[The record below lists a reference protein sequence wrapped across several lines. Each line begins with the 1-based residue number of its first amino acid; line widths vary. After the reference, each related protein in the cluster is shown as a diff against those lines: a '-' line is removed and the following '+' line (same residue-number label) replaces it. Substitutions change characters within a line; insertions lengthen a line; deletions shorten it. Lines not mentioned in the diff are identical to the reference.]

1 MGDLQAESKQKTN
14 KSIPRLNKVVQEK
27 ILVKES
33 DVFDGERSC
42 WLLLPPSWDVEQVAS
57 HGMHQIGN
65 IQG

>member
-42 WLLLPPSWDVEQVAS
+42 WLLLPPSWDVE
-57 HGMHQIGN
+57 
-65 IQG
+65 